1 MTALLITFFSGIFF
15 FFGSLIAM
23 FSKRKK
29 GIIDFSIGMA
39 FIVMILLLALDI
51 VPEAFELLGAKKY
64 FFYIFVIMGII
75 LLKLIDIMIPHH
87 SHHENKNQHEKHLRH
102 ISIIST
108 VALIIHNAIEGIAVY
123 NIALNDTKT
132 GFIMALAVGLHN
144 IPFGIEITAA
154 LIESK
159 KSKKYIIT
167 SIIALTLSTILG
179 ASIMMA
185 YGNINNFVLGGLMSL
200 TVGMII
206 YLIIFELLVEIIDSK
221 NKKTSVIGFISGLII
236 IILTTIIGG

>member
-206 YLIIFELLVEIIDSK
+206 IKTRFKSKHQFNTLIINTGRLYVVMSCKDTVDITFFK
-221 NKKTSVIGFISGLII
+221 
-236 IILTTIIGG
+236 

>member
-51 VPEAFELLGAKKY
+51 VPEAFELLGTKKY